1 MLMKKTFDGST
12 GNFGIVD
19 PIRTRRK
26 GSNGKGLDVGSC
38 ESGTDQGFLR
48 QKSQWMGRG
57 RA

>member
-1 MLMKKTFDGST
+1 MLMDKTFDGST
-12 GNFGIVD
+12 GKFDIVD

-38 ESGTDQGFLR
+38 ESGTDQGFLH
-48 QKSQWMGRG
+48 QKSQWMGVG